1 MRPAK
6 HPAASCPANTAFRDK
21 EHAKWAARRRRYAL
35 PALLL
40 CAVVSAAAVL
50 PGSTSA
56 VANKLVPSAELVPS
70 KTLALPVLASIS
82 SAPTNRTMLSSP
94 FFFFQAAPPPLQ
106 TFAANCTTPKTDW
119 SLGETVCVK
128 AAAAT
133 GALGPLYRVQLVN
146 PAGFIVGSFDVTTNP
161 QTVTFDLPT
170 ATTFTLG
177 NRTFDNR
184 GTWRINLSDTLD
196 ANVLVFAP
204 ITVHDPQE
212 TVANLQINKVVANSL
227 QATAGTDVQS
237 YIRVFNAGPDAATN
251 VKFTDVPPSN
261 TTFQSL
267 VQTAGPTF
275 NCTTP
280 AVNTTGSSECTAAS
294 FGNGATADFVATYRV
309 NTNVAN
315 ATELSTSA
323 SVESDTT
330 ETETSDNGT
339 SESLTSDNPTP
350 PNCTLACPS
359 NITVDNDPGL
369 AGANVNY
376 PDTTSSSGCGGLTT
390 DHPEDP
396 QTGTAFFPIGSTTVT
411 ITAADGSSCSF
422 VVTVLDKRAL
432 TITLNGS
439 AEMTVN
445 CGTSFTDPGA
455 TATDGTNSVP
465 VTTTVSVPDPS
476 GAVDQNG
483 DAVMVPVSGVNTN
496 APGDYTITYTATKDA
511 NTVTATRIV
520 HVVSSSP
527 PVITLS
533 NIAGFTPQTV
543 QVTDTDDNG
552 NPIIVTETILV
563 KTIECHSS
571 FTPPTATAVSGCGNT
586 PLPVTTTGAV
596 NANTPGT
603 YEIVYSAVDNA
614 GNDAETRVRVT
625 VVDTTAPVITLNG
638 ASPMTVECHTSFTD
652 PGASAADACEGP
664 VAVSVSG
671 SVNPDVPGTYT
682 ITYTATDSGSRTTT
696 ATRTVN
702 VVDTTPPTI
711 SCQANILVD
720 FDPAVGGAVVTYSA
734 PSGMDSCAG
743 VLTATQIAGLPS
755 GSAFPPGTTTNTFKV
770 TDPSGNTASCSF
782 KVTVALTSIIGLDSV
797 SITGAGPVDS
807 YDSNGGYP
815 ATKGSAAS
823 VVSNGTITMTGSA
836 KVSGSVRSTRAGVV
850 MSGASIVTGN
860 ATAGT
865 TVSRSGSATVGGT
878 ITNNA
883 LAPVIA
889 LPSVPSCGA
898 PYSSNSGISGSYSY
912 NASTGDLNLSGVN
925 IATLANGTYCFH
937 NLSLTNS
944 AQLKINGP
952 VTIKLTG
959 TLSTGG
965 ASNVNNT
972 TLIPG
977 NLRILSSYS
986 GSNGVSFGNSTNAY
1000 LVIYAPQTGVTIS
1013 GAVPVFGTV
1022 TGKTITISNS
1032 GTIHYDTRLQ
1042 ALWPD
1047 IWQTIT
1053 GP

>member
-6 HPAASCPANTAFRDK
+6 QLAASCPANTAFRDK
-21 EHAKWAARRRRYAL
+21 EHAKRAARRRRYAL

-40 CAVVSAAAVL
+40 CAVVSAAAAL
-50 PGSTSA
+50 PGSHIATA
-56 VANKLVPSAELVPS
+56 KKLVPSTELVPS
-70 KTLALPVLASIS
+70 RALAPTALASIP
-82 SAPTNRTMLSSP
+82 SARTNRTMLSSP

-106 TFAANCTTPKTDW
+106 TFAADCTTPKTDW
-119 SLGETVCVK
+119 SLGETVCVT
-128 AAAAT
+128 ASAPT
-133 GALGPLYRVQLVN
+133 GASPLYRVELVN
-146 PAGFIVGSFDVTTNP
+146 PAGFIVGGFDVTSNP
-161 QTVTFDLPT
+161 QTVTFDL
-170 ATTFTLG
+170 TTETSFTLG

-184 GTWRINLSDTLD
+184 GTWHVNLSDTLE
-196 ANVLVFAP
+196 ANVRAFAS

-227 QATAGTDVQS
+227 QATAGTDIEAR
-237 YIRVFNAGPDAATN
+237 IRVFNAGPDGATN
-251 VKFTDVPPSN
+251 VKFIDVPPSN

-267 VQTAGPTF
+267 TQTAGPTF
-275 NCTTP
+275 TCTTP
-280 AVNTTGSSECTAAS
+280 AVNTTGSSECTTAS
-294 FGNGATADFVATYRV
+294 FANGETADFVATYRV
-309 NTNVAN
+309 NANVAN
-315 ATELSTSA
+315 AADLSTSA

-330 ETETSDNGT
+330 ETEPGDNGAT
-339 SESLTSDNPTP
+339 EDLTSDNPTP
-350 PNCTLACPS
+350 PNCTLACPA
-359 NITVDNDPGL
+359 NITVDSDPGL
-369 AGANVNY
+369 AGANIDY
-376 PDTTSSSGCGGLTT
+376 PDTTASSGCGGLTT

-396 QTGTAFFPIGSTTVT
+396 QTGTAFFPIGNTTVT
-411 ITAADGSSCSF
+411 ITAGDGSSCSF
-422 VVTVLDKRAL
+422 VVTVIDKRAVSI
-432 TITLNGS
+432 TINGS

-455 TATDGTNSVP
+455 TATDGTNSLP

-483 DAVMVPVSGVNTN
+483 DAVMVPVAGVDTN
-496 APGDYTITYTATKDA
+496 APGDYTITYTATKDG

-520 HVVSSSP
+520 HVVASAP
-527 PVITLS
+527 PVITLA
-533 NIAGFTPQTV
+533 NTAGFTPQTV
-543 QVTDTDDNG
+543 QITDTDDNG

-571 FTPPTATAVSGCGNT
+571 FSPPTATAVSGCGNT
-586 PLPVTTTGAV
+586 PIPVTTTGAV
-596 NANTPGT
+596 DANTPGT
-603 YEIVYSAVDNA
+603 YEIIYSAVDNA

-625 VVDTTAPVITLNG
+625 VVDTTGPAITLNG

-652 PGASAADACEGP
+652 PGATAADACEGP
-664 VAVSVSG
+664 VSVSASG

-682 ITYTATDSGSRTTT
+682 ITYTATDSGNRTTT
-696 ATRTVN
+696 VTRTVN

-720 FDPAVGGAVVTYSA
+720 FNPAVGGAVVTYST
-734 PSGMDSCAG
+734 PVGTDSCGAP
-743 VLTATQIAGLPS
+743 TTTQTTGLPS
-755 GSAFPPGTTTNTFKV
+755 GSTFPPGTTTNTFTV

-797 SITGAGPVDS
+797 SLSGAVPVDS

-815 ATKGSAAS
+815 ATKGSLAS
-823 VVSNGTITMTGSA
+823 IVSNGTITMTGSS

-850 MSGASIVTGN
+850 MSGASQVTGN

-865 TVSRSGSATVGGT
+865 TVSRSGSASVGGT

-889 LPSVPSCGA
+889 LPSVASCGA

-912 NASTGDLNLSGVN
+912 NAGTGDLNLTGVN

-937 NLSLTNS
+937 NLSIGNS
-944 AQLKINGP
+944 AQLKVNGP

-959 TLSTGG
+959 TLSTSG
-965 ASNVNNT
+965 ASQINNT

-1000 LVIYAPQTGVTIS
+1000 LVIYAPRTGVTIS
-1013 GAVPVFGTV
+1013 GAVPVFGNV

-1032 GTIHYDTRLQ
+1032 GTVHYDTRLQ